1 MIGTIGDMEP
11 KYYSTAARRRWG
23 LAIVFCVF
31 IMASPAYAETVR
43 LKNGNTLVGEVIS
56 QDDNQLEIDMPG
68 VGSLT
73 VPMSDVASVDKDEG
87 SGPAFTHAVKLAN
100 GNVLYGHLDEQTAER
115 VTVTIPQTGTVS
127 FAAAEIAS
135 VEPLEAQQIQE
146 LEADAKAAAAASKK
160 AAAKPQK
167 RSSSAMGYRDDND
180 DMGFAGKQAAATR
193 QAAMNQVAQAQQLV
207 QRFQTGQSGAVPL
220 PLAPSLAGGSSQAI
234 PPELQ
239 PLMAMITRVMQVL
252 GIWLFI
258 GGIAVAIFYA
268 VALQKLAER
277 TGTEN
282 EWMAWIPLA
291 HQYLALQ
298 VARKPGW
305 WILLFFVPII
315 QILINIPIWMGI
327 AEARG
332 KNRWLGL
339 LALLPII
346 NLIMVAILAFGKDEE
361 AKPATPGIAR

>member
-1 MIGTIGDMEP
+1 MIGTIGDIEP
-11 KYYSTAARRRWG
+11 KYYSMPLRG
-23 LAIVFCVF
+23 LGLMVVFWALT
-31 IMASPAYAETVR
+31 MASPAFAETVR
-43 LKNGNTLVGEVIS
+43 LKNGNTLVGEVLS
-56 QDDNQLEIDMPG
+56 QDDNQLEIDLPG

-73 VPMSDVASVDKDEG
+73 VPMSDVAGVDNDEG
-87 SGPAFTHAVKLAN
+87 SGTAFTHAVKLAN
-100 GNVLYGHLDEQTAER
+100 GNVFYGHLDEQTAER

-146 LEADAKAAAAASKK
+146 LEADAKAAAAAPKK
-160 AAAKPQK
+160 AAYKPQK
-167 RSSSAMGYRDDND
+167 KSSTAMGYHDAGGD
-180 DMGFAGKQAAATR
+180 DMNFIRQQSDASR
-193 QAAMNQVAQAQQLV
+193 QAAMNQIQQAQQMV

-220 PLAPSLAGGSSQAI
+220 PLAPSLAGGSAGAI

-239 PLMAMITRVMQVL
+239 PLMGMINGLVQTL

-258 GGIAVAIFYA
+258 GGVGVAIFYA

-339 LALLPII
+339 LALLPIV
-346 NLIMVAILAFGKDEE
+346 NLIMVAMLAFGKDAE
-361 AKPATPGIAR
+361 AKAATPGLAR